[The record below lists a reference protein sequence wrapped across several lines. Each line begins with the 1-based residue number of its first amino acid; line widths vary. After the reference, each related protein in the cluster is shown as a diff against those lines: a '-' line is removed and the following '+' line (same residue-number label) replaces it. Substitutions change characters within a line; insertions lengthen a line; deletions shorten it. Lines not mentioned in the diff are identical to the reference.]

1 MSSILWLK
9 LIVCKHVIEGV
20 VELIGDLPDLQLL
33 PVDLILNVVNP
44 VVELGDVH
52 LAVLIASLSL
62 LQPLKELVDLVLQ
75 LFLTL
80 GGLLSRDLEL
90 LHVLTNGLQF
100 VLDILQLALSQ
111 LGALSGPL
119 ALVLLD
125 TQLPGQLIQLLLV
138 VTGHLGG
145 FSEGLVSILKLNLIH
160 HGLVLKVLDP
170 LQDAIGLLGS
180 ISQLGH
186 CLGES
191 AVSLLGLLFHQHDT
205 PGESSN
211 FLLSGLE
218 ILFLLLQ
225 GLQGLG
231 QLVVG
236 LVKVALGS
244 LDLLAQ
250 VPNVSLMLVVLGIG
264 LLGDGLKVVDG
275 CEKGVSLSLQ
285 RLHLLPNGVHGLC
298 LQCLVYEATK
308 GDELNQ
314 VSKMEAWNQRASLDF
329 DAQLRIIPRIQ
340 ETFFRCLG

>member
-33 PVDLILNVVNP
+33 PVNFILNVVNS

-52 LAVLIASLSL
+52 LSVLIASLCL

-75 LFLTL
+75 LLLTL

-119 ALVLLD
+119 ALVLLA

-180 ISQLGH
+180 ISQLGDG
-186 CLGES
+186 LGES

-218 ILFLLLQ
+218 ILFLHLQ

-236 LVKVALGS
+236 LIKVTLGS

-264 LLGDGLKVVDG
+264 LLGD
-275 CEKGVSLSLQ
+275 
-285 RLHLLPNGVHGLC
+285 
-298 LQCLVYEATK
+298 
-308 GDELNQ
+308 
-314 VSKMEAWNQRASLDF
+314 
-329 DAQLRIIPRIQ
+329 
-340 ETFFRCLG
+340 